1 MNISEQFI
9 VQSQLVGNNA
19 LQNSTQI
26 PIPTINPTNTT
37 PKEAVTAVSQL
48 GPNLSV
54 AQAQQ
59 TALANSGQLQP
70 TVTNIFD
77 KSNPSSAIQSSAQLL
92 ESENNDSSASKANKV
107 ENQIT
112 NNGENNLEELIKT
125 PTDAGELV
133 IYDLLFKDLKPR
145 LKELQAEI
153 TKAMNAAEAKENAIA
168 TKRSAFK
175 GKKIRHK
182 DVLANDG
189 EDPVLKMVRGKLRS
203 AAYGS
208 GRKVDWDS
216 MFRKYDKSG
225 DGVLDLS
232 EFLILVRKSLKI
244 NPVTLKDREIRQ
256 LFKHLDDDN
265 SGEISVGELVGFVDK
280 TNTKK
285 KIDLNPHLAAS
296 AQKVR
301 RLTAGVIKMK
311 AAVGEKDTDKVT
323 EQSKTANETANE
335 TATETVT

>member
-1 MNISEQFI
+1 
-9 VQSQLVGNNA
+9 
-19 LQNSTQI
+19 
-26 PIPTINPTNTT
+26 
-37 PKEAVTAVSQL
+37 
-48 GPNLSV
+48 
-54 AQAQQ
+54 
-59 TALANSGQLQP
+59 
-70 TVTNIFD
+70 
-77 KSNPSSAIQSSAQLL
+77 
-92 ESENNDSSASKANKV
+92 
-107 ENQIT
+107 
-112 NNGENNLEELIKT
+112 
-125 PTDAGELV
+125 
-133 IYDLLFKDLKPR
+133 
-145 LKELQAEI
+145 
-153 TKAMNAAEAKENAIA
+153 
-168 TKRSAFK
+168 
-175 GKKIRHK
+175 
-182 DVLANDG
+182 
-189 EDPVLKMVRGKLRS
+189 
-203 AAYGS
+203 
-208 GRKVDWDS
+208 